1 MKNVVDFSSECAEDD
16 LQETFI
22 KYLDSYIEGYNMD
35 VHVRDDEG
43 SCLEWCRSV
52 TECRT
57 VDYNLNSVC
66 FLQDKT
72 ALDVPV
78 RYWITEDR
86 ALNHYQKMCA

>member
-35 VHVRDDEG
+35 VNVRDDEG

-57 VDYNLNSVC
+57 VDYNLYSVC

-78 RYWITEDR
+78 GYWITGDS